1 MKQLLRDQR
10 KEQIMSAALNV
21 ISAKGYEQSRMDDI
35 VLESDLSKGAI
46 YWYYKSKKEVYL
58 SLVDHWVS
66 EYSSGMFEALNK
78 TQSASGKLK
87 NLFNF
92 FSNQFKTNPT
102 TFKVLV
108 EFWRM
113 ASLDNSFNKKL
124 QHVYLD
130 FQDYLIEIIDLG
142 IKDGEFKKV
151 NPRITALSI
160 LINIEGIHW
169 FTLFDKSRVQAQE
182 YVDTI
187 TSFIINGL
195 KKKV

>member
-35 VLESDLSKGAI
+35 VSESDLSKGAI
-46 YWYYKSKKEVYL
+46 YWYYKSKKEIYL

-66 EYSSGMFEALNK
+66 EYSSGMFAALEEIE
-78 TQSASGKLK
+78 SASEKLK
-87 NLFNF
+87 KLFHF
-92 FSNQFKTNPT
+92 FSDQFKNNPV

-124 QHVYLD
+124 QHVYQD
-130 FQDYLIEIIDLG
+130 FQDYLMEIIDLG
-142 IKDGEFKKV
+142 IKKGEFKKV
-151 NPRITALSI
+151 DPRITALSI

-169 FTLFDKSRVQAQE
+169 FTLFDKSGVQAHE
-182 YVDTI
+182 YIDTI
-187 TSFIINGL
+187 TDFILNGL

>member
-21 ISAKGYEQSRMDDI
+21 ISSKGYEQSRMDDI

-66 EYSSGMFEALNK
+66 EYSSGMFEALDK

-87 NLFNF
+87 KLFNF

-142 IKDGEFKKV
+142 IKNGEFKKV

-169 FTLFDKSRVQAQE
+169 FTLFDKSGVQAQE

>member
-1 MKQLLRDQR
+1 MKRLLRDQR

-35 VLESDLSKGAI
+35 VSEADLSKGAI
-46 YWYYKSKKEVYL
+46 YWYYKSKKEIYL

-66 EYSSGMFEALNK
+66 EYSSGMFEAIDK
-78 TQSASGKLK
+78 TKSASEKLK
-87 NLFNF
+87 KLFNF
-92 FSNQFKTNPT
+92 FSNQFKNNPI

-113 ASLDNSFNKKL
+113 ASLDDSFNKKL
-124 QHVYLD
+124 QNVYQD
-130 FQDYLIEIIDLG
+130 FQDYLIEIIDFG
-142 IKDGEFKKV
+142 IKKGEFKKV

-169 FTLFDKSRVQAQE
+169 FTLFDKSGVQAHE
-182 YVDTI
+182 YIETI
-187 TSFIINGL
+187 TDFIINGL

>member
-1 MKQLLRDQR
+1 MKQLLKDQR

-21 ISAKGYEQSRMDDI
+21 ISAKGYEQSRIDDI
-35 VLESDLSKGAI
+35 VLESELSKGAI

-66 EYSSGMFEALNK
+66 EYSSGMFEALDK
-78 TQSASGKLK
+78 TRSASGKLK
-87 NLFNF
+87 KLFNF

-142 IKDGEFKKV
+142 IQNGEFKKV

>member
-1 MKQLLRDQR
+1 MKQLLREQR

-35 VLESDLSKGAI
+35 VSESDLSKGAI
-46 YWYYKSKKEVYL
+46 YWYYKSKKEIYL

-66 EYSSGMFEALNK
+66 EYSSGMFEALEEIE
-78 TQSASGKLK
+78 SASEKLK
-87 NLFNF
+87 KLFHF
-92 FSNQFKTNPT
+92 FSDQFKNNPV

-124 QHVYLD
+124 QHVYQD
-130 FQDYLIEIIDLG
+130 FQDYLMEIIDLG
-142 IKDGEFKKV
+142 IKKGEFKKV
-151 NPRITALSI
+151 DPRITALSI

-169 FTLFDKSRVQAQE
+169 FTLFDKSGVQAHE
-182 YVDTI
+182 YIDTI
-187 TSFIINGL
+187 TDFILNGL

>member
-35 VLESDLSKGAI
+35 VSEADLSKGAI
-46 YWYYKSKKEVYL
+46 YWYYKSKKEIYL

-66 EYSSGMFEALNK
+66 EYSSGMFEAIDK
-78 TQSASGKLK
+78 TKSASEKLK
-87 NLFNF
+87 KLFNF
-92 FSNQFKTNPT
+92 FSNQFKNNPI

-113 ASLDNSFNKKL
+113 ASLDDSFNKKL
-124 QHVYLD
+124 QNVYQD
-130 FQDYLIEIIDLG
+130 FQDYLIEIIDFG
-142 IKDGEFKKV
+142 IKKGEFKKV

-169 FTLFDKSRVQAQE
+169 FTLFDKSGVQAHE
-182 YVDTI
+182 YIETI
-187 TSFIINGL
+187 TDFIINGL

>member
-35 VLESDLSKGAI
+35 VSESDLSKGAI
-46 YWYYKSKKEVYL
+46 YWYYKSKKEIYL

-66 EYSSGMFEALNK
+66 EYSSGMFEALEEIE
-78 TQSASGKLK
+78 SASEKLK
-87 NLFNF
+87 KLFHF
-92 FSNQFKTNPT
+92 FSDQFKNNPV

-124 QHVYLD
+124 QHVYQD
-130 FQDYLIEIIDLG
+130 FQDYLMEIIDLG
-142 IKDGEFKKV
+142 IKKGEFKKV
-151 NPRITALSI
+151 DPRITALSI

-169 FTLFDKSRVQAQE
+169 FTLFDKSGVQAHE
-182 YVDTI
+182 YIDTI
-187 TSFIINGL
+187 TDFILNGL

>member
-1 MKQLLRDQR
+1 MKQLLKDQR

-35 VLESDLSKGAI
+35 VSESDLSKGAI
-46 YWYYKSKKEVYL
+46 YWYYKSKKEIYL

-66 EYSSGMFEALNK
+66 EYSSGMFEALEEIE
-78 TQSASGKLK
+78 SASEKLK
-87 NLFNF
+87 KLFHF
-92 FSNQFKTNPT
+92 FSDQFKNNPV

-124 QHVYLD
+124 QHVYQD
-130 FQDYLIEIIDLG
+130 FQDYLMEIIDLG
-142 IKDGEFKKV
+142 IKKGEFKKID
-151 NPRITALSI
+151 PRITALSI

-169 FTLFDKSRVQAQE
+169 FTLFDKSGVQAHE
-182 YVDTI
+182 YIDTI
-187 TSFIINGL
+187 TDFILNGL

>member
-1 MKQLLRDQR
+1 MKQLLKDQS

-35 VLESDLSKGAI
+35 VSESDLSKGAI
-46 YWYYKSKKEVYL
+46 YWYYKSKKEIYL

-66 EYSSGMFEALNK
+66 EYSSGMFEALEEIE
-78 TQSASGKLK
+78 SASEKLK
-87 NLFNF
+87 KLFHF
-92 FSNQFKTNPT
+92 FSDQFKNNPV

-124 QHVYLD
+124 QHVYQD
-130 FQDYLIEIIDLG
+130 FQDYLMEIIDLG
-142 IKDGEFKKV
+142 IKKGEFKKID
-151 NPRITALSI
+151 PRITALSI

-169 FTLFDKSRVQAQE
+169 FTLFDKSGVQAHE
-182 YVDTI
+182 YIDTI
-187 TSFIINGL
+187 TDFILNGL